1 MARQAG
7 ATPQRSIP
15 ARAGEPP
22 TPSHRTQNPR
32 VYPRTGGGTCP
43 WSLRLDS
50 PCGLSPHGRGNPS
63 PRRNVVSSAG
73 SIPARA
79 GEPAMRRP
87 IPAIPGVYPR
97 TGGGTASCELGAGDW
112 MGLSPHGRGNLIAD
126 CRKLLDRGSIPAR
139 AGEPSLSRLGRPAT
153 WVYPRTGG
161 GTAAGT
167 TSPGC
172 SWGLSPH
179 GRGNQRESDLADAG
193 EGSIPAR
200 AGEPGKDRWNEVAE
214 GVYPRTGGGTSSS
227 VCLSRRGWGLSPHGR
242 GNRFSRVPSPSVH
255 GSIPARAGEPRRP
268 AARASSN
275 RVYPRTGGGT
285 PTKQQTDN
293 AQLLRNKCRVCVL
306 TGS

>member
-1 MARQAG
+1 M
-7 ATPQRSIP
+7 RSIP
-15 ARAGEPP
+15 ARAGEPVAAQE
-22 TPSHRTQNPR
+22 RGVVGG
-32 VYPRTGGGTCP
+32 VYPRTGGGTG
-43 WSLRLDS
+43 DEGGQS
-50 PCGLSPHGRGNPS
+50 PS
-63 PRRNVVSSAG
+63 
-73 SIPARA
+73 
-79 GEPAMRRP
+79 
-87 IPAIPGVYPR
+87 IPGVYPR

-167 TSPGC
+167 TSILDAPGVYPRT
-172 SWGLSPH
+172 G
-179 GRGNQRESDLADAG
+179 GGTVRESDLADAG

-242 GNRFSRVPSPSVH
+242 GNRISRRSFAKCPRVYPRTGGGTTPPRGPRIGDM
-255 GSIPARAGEPRRP
+255 GSIPARAGEPGPTRDLP
-268 AARASSN
+268 GG
-275 RVYPRTGGGT
+275 VYPRTGGGT